1 MINPASIIKYFIM
14 ETKSFEF
21 QNLVVQVFQSK
32 KFDFVYVI
40 KSGNRL
46 YNITKSCV
54 SKLIPSP
61 GIYKIR
67 AKQYVN
73 DKGFYSLYIHTA
85 SLHIPA

>member
-1 MINPASIIKYFIM
+1 MKTNFSD
-14 ETKSFEF
+14 F

-32 KFDFVYVI
+32 KYDFVYVI
-40 KSGNRL
+40 KSGNTFF
-46 YNITKSCV
+46 NITKSCV
-54 SKLIPSP
+54 AKLIPSP

-73 DKGFYSLYIHTA
+73 DKGFNSLYIHTA

>member
-1 MINPASIIKYFIM
+1 MINPASITKLFVM
-14 ETKSFEF
+14 ETNFSDF

-32 KFDFVYVI
+32 KYDFVYVI
-40 KSGNRL
+40 KSGNTFF
-46 YNITKSCV
+46 NITKSCV

-73 DKGFYSLYIHTA
+73 DKGFNSLYIHTA

>member
-1 MINPASIIKYFIM
+1 M
-14 ETKSFEF
+14 ETKSSDF

-32 KFDFVYVI
+32 KYDFIYVI
-40 KSGNRL
+40 KAGNSFF
-46 YNITKSCV
+46 NITKSCV
-54 SKLIPSP
+54 SKVIPAP

-73 DKGFYSLYIHTA
+73 DKGFDSLYIHTA

>member
-1 MINPASIIKYFIM
+1 M
-14 ETKSFEF
+14 ENKSSEF

-40 KSGNRL
+40 KAGDSF
-46 YNITKSCV
+46 YNITKSYV

-67 AKQYVN
+67 AKAYVN
-73 DKGFYSLYIHTA
+73 DKGFNSLYIHTA
-85 SLHIPA
+85 CLHIPA

>member
-1 MINPASIIKYFIM
+1 MKNTSSS
-14 ETKSFEF
+14 EFE
-21 QNLVVQVFQSK
+21 NLVVQVFNSK
-32 KFDFVYVI
+32 KYDFVYVI
-40 KSGNRL
+40 KAGNSF

-73 DKGFYSLYIHTA
+73 DKGFNSLYIHTA
-85 SLHIPA
+85 MLHIPA

>member
-1 MINPASIIKYFIM
+1 M
-14 ETKSFEF
+14 ETKSSDF

-32 KFDFVYVI
+32 KFDFIYVI
-40 KSGNRL
+40 KAGNSF

-54 SKLIPSP
+54 AKQIPSP

-67 AKQYVN
+67 AKAYVN
-73 DKGFYSLYIHTA
+73 DKGFNSLFIHTA

>member
-1 MINPASIIKYFIM
+1 M
-14 ETKSFEF
+14 ETKSFDF

-32 KFDFVYVI
+32 KYDFVYVI
-40 KSGNRL
+40 KAGDSFF
-46 YNITKSCV
+46 NITKSCV
-54 SKLIPSP
+54 SKQIPAP

-73 DKGFYSLYIHTA
+73 DKGFKSLYIHTA

>member
-1 MINPASIIKYFIM
+1 M
-14 ETKSFEF
+14 ETNFSDF

-32 KFDFVYVI
+32 KYDFVYVI
-40 KSGNRL
+40 KSGNSF

-73 DKGFYSLYIHTA
+73 DKGFNSLYIHTA
-85 SLHIPA
+85 QKHIPA